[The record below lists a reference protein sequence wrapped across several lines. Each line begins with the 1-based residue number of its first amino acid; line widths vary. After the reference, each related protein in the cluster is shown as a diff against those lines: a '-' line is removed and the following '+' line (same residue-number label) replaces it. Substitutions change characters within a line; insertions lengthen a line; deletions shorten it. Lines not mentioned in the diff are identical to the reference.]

1 MKKLKII
8 VITFISFIPQLLLAQ
23 EKTVS
28 SKSLFEQYQVE
39 IVLALAV
46 VVCLV
51 LLFAM
56 MVMYKAMMVIL
67 KTKQA
72 EEGIVEEEVELI
84 KAREGE
90 ESVSFWGRFWNRFH
104 EAVPI
109 EKEETIATDHEYDGI
124 RELDNQLPSW
134 WLYGFYASI
143 IFGVIY
149 LFNYHIGSGPTQA
162 EEYEMAMQ
170 KANQE
175 VKVYLA
181 SLDNLVDEKSVELS
195 TESKDLLAGKVIFDA
210 NCAVCHAKDG
220 GGGVGPNFTDKYW
233 IHGGDIK
240 SIFKTIKYGV
250 PSKGMISWETQLSPQ
265 KMSQV
270 ASYIYMME
278 GQAAADPK
286 DPQGE
291 LFEREDSQ
299 QESDENTDMEIIDD
313 EADLEDGECC

>member
-1 MKKLKII
+1 MKKLNII
-8 VITFISFIPQLLLAQ
+8 LIAFISFIPQLLQAQ
-23 EKTVS
+23 DTAP

-67 KTKQA
+67 KSKQA
-72 EEGIVEEEVELI
+72 EEGVVEEETELI

-90 ESVSFWGRFWNRFH
+90 ESLGFWGRFWNRFH
-104 EAVPI
+104 ESVPI
-109 EKEETIATDHEYDGI
+109 EKEEAIATDHEYDGI

-149 LFNYHIGSGPTQA
+149 LFNYHLGSGPTQA
-162 EEYEMAMQ
+162 EEYEMAMEQ
-170 KANQE
+170 ADKE

-181 SLDNLVDEKSVELS
+181 SLDNLVDENSVELS
-195 TESKDLLAGKVIFDA
+195 TESKDLVAGKAIFES

-250 PSKGMISWETQLSPQ
+250 PSKGMISWEAQLSPQ

-270 ASYIYMME
+270 SSYIYMME
-278 GQAAADPK
+278 GQASQDPK
-286 DPQGE
+286 APQGE
-291 LFEREDSQ
+291 LFERVDDEQSED
-299 QESDENTDMEIIDD
+299 ETPNPNAIDD